1 MKDKK
6 NWKIVYKI
14 IQDYLEEEHGTPM
27 MKKPYKDDGNIV
39 FTDCDGNKFG
49 VDELIDWYKILVDDG
64 NIDDDLGL
72 LTTLDLIPS
81 HSDSTDGLPSSAQIK
96 IIEEPVRIGKLE
108 VAQNDFTNQ
117 CNWRDAVKACSSL
130 GEGWRL
136 PTKDELN
143 LMYINRV
150 AIGGFT
156 DDYKEEDEDE
166 GICKPFT
173 LNSYWSSTEFD
184 NHDAWTQYFTT
195 GGRVTEMEY
204 YGDISKAIAARKEI
218 GETHQ
223 YSFNKGLYGY
233 VRAVRDVPCQV
244 SRKKVSARLSWLKRI
259 GYIYLYLKT

>member
-1 MKDKK
+1 
-6 NWKIVYKI
+6 
-14 IQDYLEEEHGTPM
+14 
-27 MKKPYKDDGNIV
+27 
-39 FTDCDGNKFG
+39 
-49 VDELIDWYKILVDDG
+49 
-64 NIDDDLGL
+64 
-72 LTTLDLIPS
+72 
-81 HSDSTDGLPSSAQIK
+81 
-96 IIEEPVRIGKLE
+96 
-108 VAQNDFTNQ
+108 
-117 CNWRDAVKACSSL
+117 
-130 GEGWRL
+130 
-136 PTKDELN
+136 
-143 LMYINRV
+143 MYINRV
-150 AIGGFT
+150 VIGGFAV
-156 DDYKEEDEDE
+156 DYKEEDEDE

>member
-14 IQDYLEEEHGTPM
+14 IQDYLKEEHGTPM

-72 LTTLDLIPS
+72 LTKLDLRPS

-150 AIGGFT
+150 VIGGFAT
-156 DDYKEEDEDE
+156 K
-166 GICKPFT
+166 I
-173 LNSYWSSTEFD
+173 YWSSTEYVSTLSWLQDFSSG
-184 NHDAWTQYFTT
+184 NQIGINKNDA
-195 GGRVTEMEY
+195 
-204 YGDISKAIAARKEI
+204 
-218 GETHQ
+218 
-223 YSFNKGLYGY
+223 GY
-233 VRAVRDVPCQV
+233 VRAVR
-244 SRKKVSARLSWLKRI
+244 AF
-259 GYIYLYLKT
+259 

>member
-14 IQDYLEEEHGTPM
+14 IQDYLKEEHGTPM
-27 MKKPYKDDGNIV
+27 MKKPYKDDGNLV
-39 FTDCDGNKFG
+39 FTDCDGYKFG
-49 VDELIDWYKILVDDG
+49 VDELISWYKTLVDDG

-96 IIEEPVRIGKLE
+96 IIEEPIRIGNLE
-108 VAQNDFTNQ
+108 VTRNDFPNRMF
-117 CNWRDAVKACSSL
+117 WYGAMEACANL
-130 GEGWRL
+130 EDGWRL

-156 DDYKEEDEDE
+156 DEEDN
-166 GICKPFT
+166 KPFT

-184 NHDAWTQYFTT
+184 NYDAWTQNFIT
-195 GGRVTEMEY
+195 GGQRSF
-204 YGDISKAIAARKEI
+204 SKV
-218 GETHQ
+218 
-223 YSFNKGLYGY
+223 SYGY
-233 VRAVRDVPCQV
+233 VRAVRDAT
-244 SRKKVSARLSWLKRI
+244 S
-259 GYIYLYLKT
+259 

>member
-14 IQDYLEEEHGTPM
+14 IQDYLKEEHGTPM

-150 AIGGFT
+150 VIGGFAT
-156 DDYKEEDEDE
+156 K
-166 GICKPFT
+166 I
-173 LNSYWSSTEFD
+173 YWSSTEYD
-184 NHDAWTQYFTT
+184 NLNARYCFFYNGSAYF
-195 GGRVTEMEY
+195 
-204 YGDISKAIAARKEI
+204 SCK
-218 GETHQ
+218 
-223 YSFNKGLYGY
+223 YSTYT
-233 VRAVRDVPCQV
+233 VRAVRDI
-244 SRKKVSARLSWLKRI
+244 K
-259 GYIYLYLKT
+259 